1 MSLQNLKTHTLKLS
15 LCLIISAFV
24 VEFSVGIYSNSL
36 ALITD
41 SVHAV
46 LDSFVTAIL
55 LIAARWAAKPPD
67 PQHTYGHGKIE
78 TMGGFIGGIVIL
90 LIAIFFIYESIERFQ
105 HPPQMLPG
113 IFAIWAAVYTLGTD
127 GVRITIL
134 GRALK
139 KIEGSTTLKADLY
152 HAFMD
157 MGSTLV
163 AIIGILLVAVV
174 GFNQGDIIAAL
185 VLGSLLV
192 ILSAR
197 LIHRTALELTDAIPE
212 SMVSKV
218 RNLVSNTEGVMNT
231 ESVQMRRSGH
241 EIFADVTIALSGAA
255 SFDEAHKISSNV
267 EKNITNSISNAKV
280 TVHFEPSWKDAPLDS
295 QINNIASS
303 VKGVEG
309 VHNVNSSSSQEGI
322 FISLHVMVDRN
333 MSLEEAHMVSDE
345 IERQIRN
352 VVTDINH
359 ITVHLEP
366 HVSIP
371 KSIPVEDLTIEE
383 QITKTIREYPAV
395 KKIGR
400 VITFQ
405 LQDIFKIDIDCSFD
419 GTLSIE
425 EVHDMV
431 SEIEHKIR
439 NQIKNAIITIHP
451 EPTR

>member
-1 MSLQNLKTHTLKLS
+1 MSLQNLKTHTLKVS
-15 LCLIISAFV
+15 LGLIISAFV
-24 VEFSVGIYSNSL
+24 VELSVGMYANSL

-41 SVHAV
+41 SIHAV

-55 LIAARWAAKPPD
+55 LLAARWAAKPPD
-67 PQHTYGHGKIE
+67 LEHTYGHGKIE

-90 LIAIFFIYESIERFQ
+90 FIAIFFIYESIDRFQ
-105 HPPQMLPG
+105 HPPQFLPG

-139 KIEGSTTLKADLY
+139 KVEGSTTLRADLY

-163 AIIGILLVAVV
+163 AIIGISLVVV

-192 ILSAR
+192 ILSLK
-197 LIHRTALELTDAIPE
+197 LIHKTALELTDAIPQ
-212 SMVSKV
+212 SMVKKV
-218 RNLVSNTEGVMNT
+218 ESIVSNTEGVMST
-231 ESVQMRRSGH
+231 ESIQMRRSGH
-241 EIFADVTIALSGAA
+241 EIFADVTILLSGAA

-280 TVHFEPSWKDAPLDS
+280 TVHFEPTWKDIPLES
-295 QINNIASS
+295 KVNSIASS
-303 VKGVEG
+303 VGGVKE
-309 VHNVNSSSSQEGI
+309 VHNVNSSTAREGI

-333 MSLEEAHMVSDE
+333 MSLEEAHKVSDE
-345 IERQIRN
+345 IEKQVRN
-352 VVTDINH
+352 SVSNINH
-359 ITVHLEP
+359 ITIHLEP

-371 KSIPVEDLTIEE
+371 KILPIEDLTIEE
-383 QITKTIREYPAV
+383 QITKIIKEYSSV
-395 KKIGR
+395 RKIGR
-400 VITFQ
+400 VITLQ

-425 EVHDMV
+425 RVHDIV

-439 NQIKNAIITIHP
+439 TQIKNAIVTIHP
-451 EPTR
+451 EPN

>member
-1 MSLQNLKTHTLKLS
+1 MSLQNLKTNALKLS
-15 LCLIISAFV
+15 LGLIISAFV
-24 VEFSVGIYSNSL
+24 VELIVGLYANSL

-90 LIAIFFIYESIERFQ
+90 FIAIFFIYEAIQRFQ
-105 HPPQMLPG
+105 NPPQLLPG

-134 GRALK
+134 SKALK
-139 KIEGSTTLKADLY
+139 KVEGSTTLRADLY

-163 AIIGILLVAVV
+163 AIIGILLVAV

-185 VLGSLLV
+185 VLGTLLV
-192 ILSAR
+192 VLSAR

-212 SMVSKV
+212 SMVKKV
-218 RNLVSNTEGVMNT
+218 SSIVSNTEGVMNT

-241 EIFADVTIALSGAA
+241 EVFADITISLSGAA

-267 EKNITNSISNAKV
+267 EKNIISSISNANV
-280 TVHFEPSWKDAPLDS
+280 TVHFEPTWKDVPLDS
-295 QINNIASS
+295 QVSNIASS
-303 VKGVEG
+303 VKGVDG
-309 VHNVNSSSSQEGI
+309 VHNVNSSTSEEGI
-322 FISLHVMVDRN
+322 FISLHVMVNRN
-333 MSLEEAHMVSDE
+333 MSLEEAHKVSAE
-345 IERQIRN
+345 IEKQIRN
-352 VVTDINH
+352 AVANINH
-359 ITVHLEP
+359 ITIHLEP

-371 KSIPVEDLTIEE
+371 KSLSPANLTVEE
-383 QITKTIREYPAV
+383 QIIKIIKEYAAV

-419 GTLSIE
+419 GNLSIE
-425 EVHDMV
+425 KVHDII
-431 SEIEHKIR
+431 SEIEFKIR
-439 NQIKNAIITIHP
+439 SQIKNAIITIQP
-451 EPTR
+451 EPT

>member
-1 MSLQNLKTHTLKLS
+1 MSLQNLKTNALKLS
-15 LCLIISAFV
+15 LGLIISAFV
-24 VEFSVGIYSNSL
+24 VELIVGLYANSL

-90 LIAIFFIYESIERFQ
+90 FIAIFFIYEAIQRFQ
-105 HPPQMLPG
+105 NPPQLLPG

-127 GVRITIL
+127 GIRITIL
-134 GRALK
+134 SKALK
-139 KIEGSTTLKADLY
+139 KVEGSTTLRADLY

-163 AIIGILLVAVV
+163 AIIGILLVAV

-185 VLGSLLV
+185 VLGTLLV
-192 ILSAR
+192 VLSAR

-212 SMVSKV
+212 SMVKKV
-218 RNLVSNTEGVMNT
+218 SSIVSNTEGVMNT

-241 EIFADVTIALSGAA
+241 EVFADITISLSGAA

-267 EKNITNSISNAKV
+267 EKNIISSISNANV
-280 TVHFEPSWKDAPLDS
+280 TVHFEPTWKDVPLDS
-295 QINNIASS
+295 QVSNIASS
-303 VKGVEG
+303 VKGVDG
-309 VHNVNSSSSQEGI
+309 VHNVNSSTSEEGI
-322 FISLHVMVDRN
+322 FISLHVMVNRN
-333 MSLEEAHMVSDE
+333 MSLEEAHKVSAE
-345 IERQIRN
+345 IEKQIRN
-352 VVTDINH
+352 AVANINH
-359 ITVHLEP
+359 ITIHLEP

-371 KSIPVEDLTIEE
+371 KSLSPANLTVEE
-383 QITKTIREYPAV
+383 QIIKIIKEYAAV

-419 GTLSIE
+419 GNLSIE
-425 EVHDMV
+425 KVHDII
-431 SEIEHKIR
+431 SEIEFKIR
-439 NQIKNAIITIHP
+439 SQIKNAIITIQP
-451 EPTR
+451 EPT

>member
-15 LCLIISAFV
+15 LGLIISAFA
-24 VEFSVGIYSNSL
+24 VELSVGLYANSL

-67 PQHTYGHGKIE
+67 QQHTYGHGKIE

-90 LIAIFFIYESIERFQ
+90 FIAVFFIYEAVGRFQ
-105 HPPQMLPG
+105 NPPQVLPG
-113 IFAIWAAVYTLGTD
+113 IFAVWAAVYTLGTD

-139 KIEGSTTLKADLY
+139 KVEGSTTLRADLY

-163 AIIGILLVAVV
+163 AIIGILLVAV
-174 GFNQGDIIAAL
+174 GFNQGDIIAAM

-192 ILSAR
+192 VLSAR

-218 RNLVSNTEGVMNT
+218 RNIVSNTEGVLNT

-241 EIFADVTIALSGAA
+241 EIFADVTISLSGAA

-267 EKNITNSISNAKV
+267 EKNITSSISNAKV
-280 TVHFEPSWKDAPLDS
+280 TVHFEPTWKDVPLDS
-295 QINNIASS
+295 KVSNLASS

-309 VHNVNSSSSQEGI
+309 VHNVNSSTSQDGI
-322 FISLHVMVDRN
+322 FISLHVLVDRN
-333 MSLEEAHMVSDE
+333 MSLDEAHKVSDE

-352 VVTDINH
+352 TVANINH
-359 ITVHLEP
+359 ITIHLEP
-366 HVSIP
+366 YISIP
-371 KSIPVEDLTIEE
+371 KDLPVEDLSIEE
-383 QITKTIREYPAV
+383 QITRIIKEYPSV

-405 LQDIFKIDIDCSFD
+405 LQDIFKIDIDCSFN
-419 GTLSIE
+419 GSLSIE
-425 EVHDMV
+425 KVHDII

-439 NQIKNAIITIHP
+439 SQIKNAIITIHP
-451 EPTR
+451 EPS

>member
-1 MSLQNLKTHTLKLS
+1 MSVQNLKTHTLKIS
-15 LCLIISAFV
+15 LGLIISAFV
-24 VEFSVGIYSNSL
+24 VELIVGIYSNSL

-41 SVHAV
+41 SIHAV

-55 LIAARWAAKPPD
+55 LLAARWAIKPPD
-67 PQHTYGHGKIE
+67 PEHTYGHGKIE

-90 LIAIFFIYESIERFQ
+90 FIAAFFIYESMERFQ
-105 HPPQMLPG
+105 NPPQVLPG
-113 IFAIWAAVYTLGTD
+113 IFALWATVYTLGTD

-134 GRALK
+134 GRAFK
-139 KIEGSTTLKADLY
+139 KVEVSTTLRADLY

-163 AIIGILLVAVV
+163 AIIGILLVAV
-174 GFNQGDIIAAL
+174 GFNQGDIIAAI

-212 SMVSKV
+212 SMVNNV
-218 RNLVSNTEGVMNT
+218 RNIVSNTEGVINT

-267 EKNITNSISNAKV
+267 EKNITNSISSAKV
-280 TVHFEPSWKDAPLDS
+280 TVHFEPSWKDVPLDS
-295 QINNIASS
+295 QISNITSS

-309 VHNVNSSSSQEGI
+309 VHNVSSSSSKEGI

-352 VVTDINH
+352 VVNNINH
-359 ITVHLEP
+359 ITVHL
-366 HVSIP
+366 
-371 KSIPVEDLTIEE
+371 
-383 QITKTIREYPAV
+383 
-395 KKIGR
+395 
-400 VITFQ
+400 
-405 LQDIFKIDIDCSFD
+405 
-419 GTLSIE
+419 
-425 EVHDMV
+425 
-431 SEIEHKIR
+431 
-439 NQIKNAIITIHP
+439 
-451 EPTR
+451 

>member
-1 MSLQNLKTHTLKLS
+1 MQDLKIHTLKIS
-15 LCLIISAFV
+15 LGLIISAFV
-24 VEFSVGIYSNSL
+24 VELTVGIYANSL

-41 SVHAV
+41 SIHAV
-46 LDSFVTAIL
+46 LDSFVTVIL
-55 LIAARWAAKPPD
+55 LVAARWAIKPPD
-67 PQHTYGHGKIE
+67 LEHTYGHGKIE

-90 LIAIFFIYESIERFQ
+90 LIAAFFIYESIDRFQ
-105 HPPQMLPG
+105 NPPQVLPG

-139 KIEGSTTLKADLY
+139 KVEGSTTLRADLY

-163 AIIGILLVAVV
+163 AIIGILLVAF

-192 ILSAR
+192 ILSLK
-197 LIHRTALELTDAIPE
+197 LIHKTALELTDAIPQGMVKKVE
-212 SMVSKV
+212 SI
-218 RNLVSNTEGVMNT
+218 VSNTEGVMNT
-231 ESVQMRRSGH
+231 ESIQMRRSGH
-241 EIFADVTIALSGAA
+241 EIFADVTILLSGAA

-280 TVHFEPSWKDAPLDS
+280 TVHFEPTWKDIPLDS
-295 QINNIASS
+295 KVNSIASS

-309 VHNVNSSSSQEGI
+309 VHNVNSSTSEEGI
-322 FISLHVMVDRN
+322 FISLHVLVDRN
-333 MSLEEAHMVSDE
+333 MSLEEAHKVSDD
-345 IERQIRN
+345 IEKQVRSAVSN
-352 VVTDINH
+352 INH

-366 HVSIP
+366 YVSIP
-371 KSIPVEDLTIEE
+371 KSLPVENLTIEE
-383 QITKTIREYPAV
+383 QIAKTIKEYPSV

-400 VITFQ
+400 VITLQ
-405 LQDIFKIDIDCSFD
+405 LQDVFKIDIDCSFE
-419 GTLSIE
+419 GSLSIE
-425 EVHDMV
+425 RVHDIT

-439 NQIKNAIITIHP
+439 SQIKNAIVTIHP
-451 EPTR
+451 EPN

>member
-1 MSLQNLKTHTLKLS
+1 MSIQNLKTRTLKISLS
-15 LCLIISAFV
+15 LIISAFV
-24 VEFSVGIYSNSL
+24 VELIVGVYSNSL

-41 SVHAV
+41 SIHAV

-55 LIAARWAAKPPD
+55 LLAARWAIKPPD
-67 PQHTYGHGKIE
+67 PEHTYGHGKIE

-90 LIAIFFIYESIERFQ
+90 FIAAFFIYESIERF
-105 HPPQMLPG
+105 HSPPQVLPG

-139 KIEGSTTLKADLY
+139 KVEGSTTLRADLY

-163 AIIGILLVAVV
+163 AIIGILLVAV
-174 GFNQGDIIAAL
+174 GFNQGDILAAL

-192 ILSAR
+192 ILSLR
-197 LIHRTALELTDAIPE
+197 LIHKTALELTDAIPQ
-212 SMVSKV
+212 SMVKKV
-218 RNLVSNTEGVMNT
+218 EDIVSNTEGVMNT

-241 EIFADVTIALSGAA
+241 EVFADVIISLSGAA

-280 TVHFEPSWKDAPLDS
+280 TVHFEPTWKDVPLDS
-295 QINNIASS
+295 KVNNIASS

-309 VHNVNSSSSQEGI
+309 VHNVNSSTSKEGI
-322 FISLHVMVDRN
+322 FISLHVLVDRN
-333 MSLEEAHMVSDE
+333 MSLEEAHKVSDD
-345 IERQIRN
+345 IEKQIRSAVSN
-352 VVTDINH
+352 INH

-366 HVSIP
+366 YVSIP
-371 KSIPVEDLTIEE
+371 KILPIEDLTIEE
-383 QITKTIREYPAV
+383 QIAKTIKEYPSV

-400 VITFQ
+400 VITLQ
-405 LQDIFKIDIDCSFD
+405 LQDIYKIDIDCSFE
-419 GTLSIE
+419 GNLSIE
-425 EVHDMV
+425 RVHDIT

-439 NQIKNAIITIHP
+439 SQIKNAIVTIHP
-451 EPTR
+451 EPN